1 MKRIVILIIVIQSIG
16 SQLYAQSDLP
26 ISKQNLTGVWQINSP
41 RVGNGYAECFS
52 FFGDG
57 TFVYQYD
64 PSDDT
69 RVIIKLKGKYRL
81 DKGGLYLTIL
91 SRIERVGG
99 KILTGAGGTDEYL
112 FVYDNDKM
120 KQVPETAPK
129 ELDPLIITK
138 VNMVNN
144 KIDFYINNR
153 HYYKVEADPN
163 KIKNQ

>member
-1 MKRIVILIIVIQSIG
+1 MKRILILFIVIQSV
-16 SQLYAQSDLP
+16 SSHLYAQSDLP
-26 ISKQNLTGVWQINSP
+26 ISKQKLIGLWQINSP

-57 TFVYQYD
+57 TFIYQYD

-69 RVIIKLKGKYRL
+69 RGIIKLKGKYRL

-91 SRIERVGG
+91 SRVERVGG

-112 FVYDNDKM
+112 FVFDNDKM
-120 KQVPETAPK
+120 KQVTELAPK
-129 ELDPLIITK
+129 ELDPLIISK
-138 VNMVNN
+138 VNTVNN

-153 HYYKVEADPN
+153 HYYKVATDPN
-163 KIKNQ
+163 KVKDQ

>member
-1 MKRIVILIIVIQSIG
+1 MLTVVLLVKSH
-16 SQLYAQSDLP
+16 LYAQTDLP
-26 ISKQNLTGVWQINSP
+26 ISKQNLTGLWQINNP

-52 FFGDG
+52 FFADG
-57 TFVYQYD
+57 TFIYQYD

-81 DKGGLYLTIL
+81 DKGGLYLTVL
-91 SRIERVGG
+91 SRVERVGG

-120 KQVPETAPK
+120 KQVPEIAPK
-129 ELDPLIITK
+129 ELDPLIISK
-138 VNMVNN
+138 VNIANN
-144 KIDFYINNR
+144 KTDFYINNR

>member
-1 MKRIVILIIVIQSIG
+1 MKKLLIMFTVVLLVKSH
-16 SQLYAQSDLP
+16 LYAQTDLP
-26 ISKQNLTGVWQINSP
+26 ISKQNLTGLWQINSP